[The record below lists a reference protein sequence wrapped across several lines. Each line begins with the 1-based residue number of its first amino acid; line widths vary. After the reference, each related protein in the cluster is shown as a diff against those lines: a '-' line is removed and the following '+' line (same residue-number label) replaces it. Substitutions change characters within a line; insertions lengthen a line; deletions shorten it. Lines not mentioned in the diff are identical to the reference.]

1 MKKYTPTLMVLSA
14 LIGVFIGTYFA
25 DKKQSTFILPSEINR
40 ANKVDELMEL
50 VHRCY
55 VDSLEMNDIIEKT
68 MPKILT
74 ELDPHSTYIPAKDL
88 EATNADLK
96 SSFSGIGIRFLIEED
111 TIHISDIIRG
121 GPSEQVGLMPGDR
134 IITIN
139 DTLFVG
145 KVCTNEAAMSKL
157 KGPGGT
163 KVPQG
168 TAGMPVLDIIRKRG
182 CTDTVIVV
190 TRYFGGT
197 LLGTGGLVH
206 AYTSAAL
213 GALEAAEIIRYD
225 VYAKVSIKVNYSDYG
240 KISASL
246 SELGFRTEDT
256 IYDADVS
263 IIGSIIKGRVDELED
278 NLTEITSGRADFKV
292 LGEEFSY

>member
-1 MKKYTPTLMVLSA
+1 MEGYITIKKPSSFEYEDRKS
-14 LIGVFIGTYFA
+14 VFIGQA
-25 DKKQSTFILPSEINR
+25 MPVSTEKEALAFIESVRKRYPDAR
-40 ANKVDELMEL
+40 HHVYA
-50 VHRCY
+50 Y
-55 VDSLEMNDIIEKT
+55 VLRENSIM
-68 MPKILT
+68 
-74 ELDPHSTYIPAKDL
+74 
-88 EATNADLK
+88 
-96 SSFSGIGIRFLIEED
+96 RFTD
-111 TIHISDIIRG
+111 
-121 GPSEQVGLMPGDR
+121 DR
-134 IITIN
+134 
-139 DTLFVG
+139 
-145 KVCTNEAAMSKL
+145 E
-157 KGPGGT
+157 
-163 KVPQG
+163 PQG

-240 KISASL
+240 KISAIL

-263 IIGSIIKGRVDELED
+263 IIGSIIKGRVDELEE